1 MSSQQ
6 RLPSGYFNNYGGG
19 TNGPGGSTY
28 NNDGRGNSSSS
39 GNDASMMMPIMMNQQ
54 QQQQHSH
61 QLSSLQFHQYNM
73 EAASK
78 MSSNSAAQLL
88 STAHRMS
95 NSGGDATNFMGVQDA
110 SASMLG
116 QFQSCQPHFSP
127 AAVNHHNMKQPSQ
140 QQQQQLGGSSS
151 PPKQPQLHDSPNSSS
166 ISSMAHQHQQT
177 KHHHPPSTP
186 QQQQQ
191 QQPSPFVFDGYAGW
205 VCRHC
210 SHLTHYYRGPNY
222 VWMGGQQPP
231 PQHFVEAHLRIC
243 PAVNNLPWASRGA
256 AGGGGGGSLQG
267 IMGGSGGQSMQ
278 QQQPSQQQLQSNVP
292 ASSPIARNNEQQQEG
307 PRGPSSTRKRKHE
320 VSSNTTNH
328 PPPSSLDGG
337 GGGRELSIL
346 QAPSLMTTSGDATNT
361 SRSALWPTNNTFPS
375 SGMFSQWPTAAPTGM
390 GGMPQ
395 GMMGGGGGGMPQGM
409 MGMSTGMNHPAGVGG
424 GGGGGVSMNPPPP
437 SERWSPPHST
447 TTKMMM
453 MQGSTMV
460 GDTMP
465 PPSAAATPAAA
476 SSKQPGV
483 VHTSSIYPQSSQQQ
497 QHSTNMNTTMAMHH
511 FPPPSS
517 GTTKKQRG
525 GTTTTTTPKKV
536 KPTPIHTGI
545 DSTDEDYSKALSLL
559 RTKAAEMPPLPP
571 SITGCNDDKISLIE
585 EGDAT
590 LLTDYFYYI
599 MLQLSVCRLTEKDR
613 KTRGGKRQD
622 VAVGYGGL
630 QCVHCATAPSARKFF
645 WSNVDRLA
653 NSFAGIPDHVLTCKM
668 CPKDVVEALLV
679 LKGRHNVQ
687 MSCLTRG
694 SQKHFFRRMWKRL
707 HDGDGVAAAAG
718 AAGGGDGAV
727 AGGAALAS
735 LKGSSA
741 ATTGDVV
748 ESPPSLGNDAAA
760 ERLSL
765 DSDAAAESLKKSVT
779 QSPPDE
785 ENDGSSVPSPQDK
798 TDNGPAYIPV

>member
-1 MSSQQ
+1 
-6 RLPSGYFNNYGGG
+6 
-19 TNGPGGSTY
+19 
-28 NNDGRGNSSSS
+28 
-39 GNDASMMMPIMMNQQ
+39 
-54 QQQQHSH
+54 
-61 QLSSLQFHQYNM
+61 
-73 EAASK
+73 
-78 MSSNSAAQLL
+78 
-88 STAHRMS
+88 
-95 NSGGDATNFMGVQDA
+95 
-110 SASMLG
+110 
-116 QFQSCQPHFSP
+116 
-127 AAVNHHNMKQPSQ
+127 
-140 QQQQQLGGSSS
+140 
-151 PPKQPQLHDSPNSSS
+151 
-166 ISSMAHQHQQT
+166 
-177 KHHHPPSTP
+177 
-186 QQQQQ
+186 
-191 QQPSPFVFDGYAGW
+191 
-205 VCRHC
+205 
-210 SHLTHYYRGPNY
+210 
-222 VWMGGQQPP
+222 
-231 PQHFVEAHLRIC
+231 
-243 PAVNNLPWASRGA
+243 
-256 AGGGGGGSLQG
+256 
-267 IMGGSGGQSMQ
+267 
-278 QQQPSQQQLQSNVP
+278 
-292 ASSPIARNNEQQQEG
+292 
-307 PRGPSSTRKRKHE
+307 
-320 VSSNTTNH
+320 
-328 PPPSSLDGG
+328 
-337 GGGRELSIL
+337 
-346 QAPSLMTTSGDATNT
+346 
-361 SRSALWPTNNTFPS
+361 
-375 SGMFSQWPTAAPTGM
+375 
-390 GGMPQ
+390 
-395 GMMGGGGGGMPQGM
+395 
-409 MGMSTGMNHPAGVGG
+409 
-424 GGGGGVSMNPPPP
+424 MNPPPP

-465 PPSAAATPAAA
+465 PSTAAATPAAA

-483 VHTSSIYPQSSQQQ
+483 VHTSSIYPQSSQQQQ

-525 GTTTTTTPKKV
+525 GTTTTTIPKKV

-545 DSTDEDYSKALSLL
+545 DSTDEDYAKALSLL

-707 HDGDGVAAAAG
+707 HDGDGVAAAG
-718 AAGGGDGAV
+718 AAGGSDGAV

-760 ERLSL
+760 ATERLSL

-785 ENDGSSVPSPQDK
+785 EENDGSSVPSPQDK
-798 TDNGPAYIPV
+798 TGNGPAYIPV

>member
-1 MSSQQ
+1 
-6 RLPSGYFNNYGGG
+6 
-19 TNGPGGSTY
+19 
-28 NNDGRGNSSSS
+28 
-39 GNDASMMMPIMMNQQ
+39 
-54 QQQQHSH
+54 
-61 QLSSLQFHQYNM
+61 
-73 EAASK
+73 

-95 NSGGDATNFMGVQDA
+95 NSGDTNFMGGQD
-110 SASMLG
+110 ASMLG
-116 QFQSCQPHFSP
+116 QFQSCQQPPHHFSP
-127 AAVNHHNMKQPSQ
+127 AAVNHHHNMKQPS
-140 QQQQQLGGSSS
+140 QQQLGGSSS

-166 ISSMAHQHQQT
+166 ISSMAHHQQQT
-177 KHHHPPSTP
+177 TSTP

-191 QQPSPFVFDGYAGW
+191 QQPPFVFDGYAGW

-243 PAVNNLPWASRGA
+243 PAVNNLPWASRG
-256 AGGGGGGSLQG
+256 GGGGGSLQG
-267 IMGGSGGQSMQ
+267 MMGQSGGGQSMQ
-278 QQQPSQQQLQSNVP
+278 QQQPSQQHPSNVP
-292 ASSPIARNNEQQQEG
+292 AISPIARNNEQQQEG

-320 VSSNTTNH
+320 VSSNSNH
-328 PPPSSLDGG
+328 PPPSDGG
-337 GGGRELSIL
+337 GSGMELSIL
-346 QAPSLMTTSGDATNT
+346 QAPAPSLMTTSDATNT
-361 SRSALWPTNNTFPS
+361 SRSALWPNNTFPS
-375 SGMFSQWPTAAPTGM
+375 SGMFSQWPTGA
-390 GGMPQ
+390 GGGSMPQ
-395 GMMGGGGGGMPQGM
+395 GMMSGMPQGM
-409 MGMSTGMNHPAGVGG
+409 MGMPTGMNHPAGVGG
-424 GGGGGVSMNPPPP
+424 GGVSVNPPPP

-447 TTKMMM
+447 TMMM

-465 PPSAAATPAAA
+465 PPPSSAATPAAA

-497 QHSTNMNTTMAMHH
+497 QQHSTNTNATMAMHH

-525 GTTTTTTPKKV
+525 TSTTTTPKKV

-545 DSTDEDYSKALSLL
+545 DSTDEDYAKALSLL

-718 AAGGGDGAV
+718 AAAGGGRGDGAV

-735 LKGSSA
+735 LKSSSA
-741 ATTGDVV
+741 ATTTGDVV
-748 ESPPSLGNDAAA
+748 ESPPSLGNDDAAA
-760 ERLSL
+760 TERLSL

-785 ENDGSSVPSPQDK
+785 EENDGSSVPSPQDK
-798 TDNGPAYIPV
+798 SGNGPAYIPV